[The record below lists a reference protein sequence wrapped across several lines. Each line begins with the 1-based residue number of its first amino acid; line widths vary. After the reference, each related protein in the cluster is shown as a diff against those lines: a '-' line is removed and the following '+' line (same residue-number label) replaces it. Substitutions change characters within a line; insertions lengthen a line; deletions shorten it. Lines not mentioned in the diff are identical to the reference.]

1 MPLDLVGR
9 LHRTVYITAC
19 PEDSQEDLL
28 HMLLKR
34 CGAIEAWDAADGRLI
49 VVFQSMNSVSNALTF
64 HGLSFVDLTR
74 KICVWK
80 ATDAPPAEAAQQL
93 AIEGSSLTTEVDLEE
108 ATSSEAEDAR
118 RTQRKIRR
126 AALQQILNST
136 ATDAVDTSSPEGRRA
151 KMMELCYRQL
161 KALCVLS
168 AAAVKDAKA
177 ELEEKKENLARLQDL
192 IRTQEAVTKRRR
204 EGAVEVG
211 EEEPAKARLRV

>member
-34 CGAIEAWDAADGRLI
+34 CGAIEAWDAVDGRLI

-118 RTQRKIRR
+118 RTQRKMRR

-161 KALCVLS
+161 KALCALS

-192 IRTQEAVTKRRR
+192 IRTQEAVAKRRR
-204 EGAVEVG
+204 EGTVEVG